1 MKIWPNMKTKMALA
15 QFLFTVR
22 YSHGAVAATDMV
34 EAIEYLIPLLHAS
47 CSRLKTHE
55 NRSGMDAKARYITTV
70 YSRVN

>member
-1 MKIWPNMKTKMALA
+1 MKIWSNMKTKMALA

-22 YSHGAVAATDMV
+22 YSHVVVAATDMV
-34 EAIEYLIPLLHAS
+34 EAIEYLCCIAS

-55 NRSGMDAKARYITTV
+55 NRSRMDAIARYSTTV